1 MLKKELMEKIEAL
14 ELDNA
19 GMKQV
24 AERLHEQNETLQMY
38 VNQLRGKL
46 QEVSNNMI
54 TYESS
59 MLVMASRLKELGA
72 LISEQNIGNN
82 RRDKNEVKNFE

>member
-1 MLKKELMEKIEAL
+1 MLKKQLEERIL
-14 ELDNA
+14 ELEEENN
-19 GMKQV
+19 GIRMV

-46 QEVSNNMI
+46 QEVSSNMV

-59 MLVMASRLKELGA
+59 MLVMTSRLKELGG
-72 LISEQNIGNN
+72 LISEQNVEKN
-82 RRDKNEVKNFE
+82 RSE

>member
-1 MLKKELMEKIEAL
+1 MLKKQLQEKIL
-14 ELDNA
+14 ELEEENN
-19 GMKQV
+19 GIRMV

-46 QEVSNNMI
+46 QEVSSNMV

-59 MLVMASRLKELGA
+59 MLVMTSRLKELGG
-72 LISEQNIGNN
+72 LISEQNVEKN
-82 RRDKNEVKNFE
+82 RSE

>member
-1 MLKKELMEKIEAL
+1 MLKKQLQERIL
-14 ELDNA
+14 ELEEQLNTIRT
-19 GMKQV
+19 V

-46 QEVSNNMI
+46 QEVSSNMI

-59 MLVMASRLKELGA
+59 MLVMTGRLKELGG
-72 LISEQNIGNN
+72 LISEQNVEKN
-82 RRDKNEVKNFE
+82 RSE

>member
-1 MLKKELMEKIEAL
+1 MLKKQLEQRIL
-14 ELDNA
+14 ELEEENN
-19 GMKQV
+19 GIRMV

-46 QEVSNNMI
+46 QEVSSNMV

-59 MLVMASRLKELGA
+59 MLVMTSRLKELGG
-72 LISEQNIGNN
+72 LISEQNVEKN
-82 RRDKNEVKNFE
+82 RSE